1 MHNISTHIERGAGA
15 AAGRRGAECI
25 IYLLIYREVQVLLQ
39 GDEELSAL
47 LRLPREEILVR
58 P

>member
-39 GDEELSAL
+39 GDEELNA
-47 LRLPREEILVR
+47 
-58 P
+58 